1 MEQNYVTV
9 TQCIRDYATCLAATG
24 TQLPS
29 VTETISHVA
38 WTFCLCTVRACLLV
52 GAVSRAKAAGPI
64 KMLFGVWTRTVPAGT
79 AKDTLGGG
87 RGVNTLADP
96 DAPDVD
102 ILNFFSLG
110 GSSDAASGS
119 KNCSNIFTRKHVSAL
134 SS

>member
-9 TQCIRDYATCLAATG
+9 TLCIRDYATCLAATG
-24 TQLPS
+24 MHLPS

-38 WTFCLCTVRACLLV
+38 WTFCLSTCMSVGWGRESRKSGWADQDAVWRVNSYGACRNSK
-52 GAVSRAKAAGPI
+52 GH
-64 KMLFGVWTRTVPAGT
+64 F
-79 AKDTLGGG
+79 GG

-110 GSSDAASGS
+110 GSSDAVSGS

-134 SS
+134 SP